1 MLMET
6 GNKGWVIENDTTS
19 SLGSVLNKAKSLL
32 EIFAPNLAF
41 QYF

>member
-6 GNKGWVIENDTTS
+6 GNKGWVIENDTS